1 MTMQQTGNDCPRR
14 CRQAA
19 AVLAILVFVIGL
31 IMGWGFWAA
40 LVIGIVVL
48 VVGMLLFPRMFCPQR
63 AASDQSFAPAA
74 TPASTPTADP
84 APAAQPA
91 AAPAPAAEPEPV
103 AEDAPAAAEEAPAA
117 AAPAS
122 DDAAPLVKPSP
133 RLAGQEELAARRGTW
148 KYEPEGAPAAAAPAA
163 TPAPAATGDDD
174 LKLISG
180 VGPALEKKL
189 HAAGVTSFA
198 QIAGWSEDDVARM
211 DDVLSFKGRI
221 SRDDW
226 IGQATTL
233 AAGGETEFSARKKK

>member
-19 AVLAILVFVIGL
+19 SVLAILVFVIGL

-40 LVIGIVVL
+40 LVIGVVVL

-63 AASDQSFAPAA
+63 AAPKQSFAPAA
-74 TPASTPTADP
+74 TPASPPASTLASTPAADP
-84 APAAQPA
+84 APAAQ
-91 AAPAPAAEPEPV
+91 
-103 AEDAPAAAEEAPAA
+103 PAAAEEAPAA

-148 KYEPEGAPAAAAPAA
+148 KYEPEGAPAAAAPAV

>member
-1 MTMQQTGNDCPRR
+1 MTMQQTANDCTRR
-14 CRQAA
+14 CRLAA
-19 AVLAILVFVIGL
+19 AVLAVLVFVIGL

-48 VVGMLLFPRMFCPQR
+48 VVGMLLFPRMFCPQQ
-63 AASDQSFAPAA
+63 AAADQSFAPAP
-74 TPASTPTADP
+74 TPAAAPAADP
-84 APAAQPA
+84 APAAEPA
-91 AAPAPAAEPEPV
+91 AAPEAEPEPV
-103 AEDAPAAAEEAPAA
+103 AEEAPAA
-117 AAPAS
+117 AAPAA
-122 DDAAPLVKPSP
+122 DDAAPLVKPSA
-133 RLAGQEELAARRGTW
+133 RLADQEELAARKGTW
-148 KYEPEGAPAAAAPAA
+148 KYEPEGAAAPAPAAAAPAA
-163 TPAPAATGDDD
+163 APAPAAAGDDD

-221 SRDDW
+221 TRDDW

>member
-63 AASDQSFAPAA
+63 AAPDQSFAPAA
-74 TPASTPTADP
+74 TPASTPAADP

-91 AAPAPAAEPEPV
+91 AAEEAPA
-103 AEDAPAAAEEAPAA
+103 APAA

>member
-40 LVIGIVVL
+40 LVIGVVVL

-63 AASDQSFAPAA
+63 AAPNQSFAPAA
-74 TPASTPTADP
+74 TPASPPASTPASTPAADP
-84 APAAQPA
+84 APAAQ
-91 AAPAPAAEPEPV
+91 
-103 AEDAPAAAEEAPAA
+103 PAAAEEAPAA

-122 DDAAPLVKPSP
+122 DDASPLVKPSP